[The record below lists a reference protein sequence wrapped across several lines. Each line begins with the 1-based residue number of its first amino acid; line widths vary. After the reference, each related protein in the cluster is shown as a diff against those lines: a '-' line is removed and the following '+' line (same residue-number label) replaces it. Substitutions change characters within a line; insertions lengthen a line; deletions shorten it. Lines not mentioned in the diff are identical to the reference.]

1 MEQQYLELPSQ
12 ELSDNGESLTVEK
25 AIANLRHEELGKR
38 YYAAWWLGRF
48 RVNTPDAIE
57 GLLAALKDESDRTE
71 DGGYPLRRNAAR
83 ALGKLEDKKAVP
95 ALIKCLECSDYYVRE
110 AAIEALEMLGDPSCI
125 PALIKL
131 LEGGVETAVLVPGKP
146 HLIQPYEDIIE
157 ALGTLQAQ
165 EAICLIKP
173 FIEHP
178 AEKVQYAAARS
189 LYQLTEEAVY
199 GEYLT
204 QALEGDNLQLRRSA
218 LLDLAVI
225 GYLPAAKAISE
236 TLAENSMKL
245 IALKGLLEHH
255 LTINSK
261 VKSGATPRR
270 RDTQTPVP
278 SSQEICSTDW
288 LGNGQQESQNSKVES
303 QLLLSDE
310 VIEVMTLMDSLL

>member
-1 MEQQYLELPSQ
+1 MEQQYLELPSS
-12 ELSDNGESLTVEK
+12 EVSENKEYLSVEE

-38 YYAAWWLGRF
+38 YYAAWWLGKF

-57 GLLAALKDESDRTE
+57 GLITALKDESDRTE

-83 ALGKLEDKKAVP
+83 ALGKLKDKKVVP
-95 ALIKCLECSDYYVRE
+95 ALIECLQCSDYYVRE
-110 AAIEALEMLGDPSCI
+110 AATEALEILGDPGCI
-125 PALIKL
+125 SALIKL
-131 LEGGVETAVLVPGKP
+131 LDGGVEAAVLVPGKP
-146 HLIQPYEDIIE
+146 HLIQPYENIIE

-165 EAICLIKP
+165 EAIFLIKP

-178 AEKVQYAAARS
+178 SEKVQYAAARS
-189 LYQLTEEAVY
+189 LYQLTGEAVY

-204 QALEGDNLQLRRSA
+204 EALGGDNLHLRRSA
-218 LLDLAVI
+218 LLDLAAI

-245 IALKGLLEHH
+245 IALKGLLEYH

-261 VKSGATPRR
+261 VKI
-270 RDTQTPVP
+270 
-278 SSQEICSTDW
+278 QE
-288 LGNGQQESQNSKVES
+288 SKVES

-310 VIEVMTLMDSLL
+310 VIEVMSLMDSLL

>member
-1 MEQQYLELPSQ
+1 MEQHYLELPS
-12 ELSDNGESLTVEK
+12 EEVSENGESLTVEE
-25 AIANLRHEELGKR
+25 AIANLCHEELGKR

-57 GLLAALKDESDRTE
+57 GLLAALKDKSDRTE

-95 ALIKCLECSDYYVRE
+95 ALIECLECSDYYVRE

-131 LEGGVETAVLVPGKP
+131 LDGGVEAAVLVPGKP

-157 ALGTLQAQ
+157 ALGTLQAE
-165 EAICLIKP
+165 EAISLIKP

-189 LYQLTEEAVY
+189 LYQLTGEAVY

-218 LLDLAVI
+218 LLDLAAI

-261 VKSGATPRR
+261 VKSECVILRSPQNVRR
-270 RDTQTPVP
+270 TQ
-278 SSQEICSTDW
+278 D
-288 LGNGQQESQNSKVES
+288 SQNSKVES
-303 QLLLSDE
+303 SLSLSDE
-310 VIEVMTLMDSLL
+310 AIQVMNLMDSLL